1 MIWTLFALEV
11 WHKKFTVR
19 SNTHENRK
27 KKVAI
32 IENHEL
38 GIYSI
43 RHDLVMAMAEK
54 YEVSVLTE
62 IDDSFKDGDLE
73 SAVSVY

>member
-1 MIWTLFALEV
+1 MKA
-11 WHKKFTVR
+11 VR
-19 SNTHENRK
+19 

-43 RHDLVMAMAEK
+43 RHDPVKAIADQ
-54 YEVSVLTE
+54 YEITVLTE
-62 IDDSFKDGDLE
+62 VDDSFKNGDLE
-73 SAVSVY
+73 ETVRFIDVEKA

>member
-1 MIWTLFALEV
+1 METG
-11 WHKKFTVR
+11 
-19 SNTHENRK
+19 K
-27 KKVAI
+27 KKIAI

-54 YEVSVLTE
+54 YECRLL
-62 IDDSFKDGDLE
+62 DGDR
-73 SAVSVY
+73 